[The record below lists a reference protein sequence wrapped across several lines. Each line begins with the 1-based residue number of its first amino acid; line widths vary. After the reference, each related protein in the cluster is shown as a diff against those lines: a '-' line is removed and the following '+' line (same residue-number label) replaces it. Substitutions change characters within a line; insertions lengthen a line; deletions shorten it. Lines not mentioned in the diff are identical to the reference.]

1 MHDSNAIKEEIR
13 QRVDLV
19 ELVAEHV
26 SLARSGKTF
35 RGLCPF
41 HKEKTPSFHVIPDKM
56 IFHCFGCKAGG
67 DVFKFV
73 QLRENVS
80 FGEAIRIL
88 ADRAGIEL
96 RSRSAS
102 PHGGPGRAD
111 LARVNEWAADFY
123 RKQLLDRQAGD
134 AARSYLAERG
144 ISTQSAERFGLGLA
158 TDAHNVLQ
166 RAAALAGISNAVL
179 QAAGLVRNE
188 EQGATYDTFR
198 HRLMFPIRDATRRV
212 VGFGGRTL
220 GEARAKYLNTPQNEL
235 FDKGRLLYGLDL
247 ARTEISSTGRSIV
260 VEGYT
265 DCIACHQAGFGST
278 VATLGT
284 AMTESHVNLLRRY
297 GQEIVLVFD
306 SDEAGD
312 AAARRALS
320 VALRFGL
327 TVRLAFVPQGKDPC
341 DFVTA
346 QGAEAFELLIQSA
359 TDALTFTW
367 ERTRAGYDS
376 GVGDAGRREA
386 ILEFVRLIA
395 ELIQAGAV
403 DAIQQGLI
411 AHRVANLLSLRPQ
424 QVHRLFTRAGHAQ
437 VRDSARASGDATA
450 PPRANV
456 SAEQSALTAVLEVLL
471 NEPGLH
477 AQAAPTFAPQRFEDP
492 VLRRVGEVVE
502 QLAGELGEFTLL
514 EVLDRLPDP
523 LDAQRATELH
533 LCGEERGHFQVNL
546 TDAVEQL
553 EQIAAVRQASRMG
566 RADPA
571 TDTET
576 ESPDEPNATSKRLTA
591 VQKAS
596 QEFRHFAPPSK
607 LTAVREDEF

>member
-284 AMTESHVNLLRRY
+284 AMTESHVN
-297 GQEIVLVFD
+297 
-306 SDEAGD
+306 
-312 AAARRALS
+312 
-320 VALRFGL
+320 
-327 TVRLAFVPQGKDPC
+327 
-341 DFVTA
+341 
-346 QGAEAFELLIQSA
+346 
-359 TDALTFTW
+359 
-367 ERTRAGYDS
+367 
-376 GVGDAGRREA
+376 
-386 ILEFVRLIA
+386 
-395 ELIQAGAV
+395 
-403 DAIQQGLI
+403 
-411 AHRVANLLSLRPQ
+411 
-424 QVHRLFTRAGHAQ
+424 
-437 VRDSARASGDATA
+437 
-450 PPRANV
+450 
-456 SAEQSALTAVLEVLL
+456 
-471 NEPGLH
+471 
-477 AQAAPTFAPQRFEDP
+477 
-492 VLRRVGEVVE
+492 
-502 QLAGELGEFTLL
+502 
-514 EVLDRLPDP
+514 
-523 LDAQRATELH
+523 
-533 LCGEERGHFQVNL
+533 
-546 TDAVEQL
+546 
-553 EQIAAVRQASRMG
+553 
-566 RADPA
+566 
-571 TDTET
+571 
-576 ESPDEPNATSKRLTA
+576 
-591 VQKAS
+591 
-596 QEFRHFAPPSK
+596 
-607 LTAVREDEF
+607 